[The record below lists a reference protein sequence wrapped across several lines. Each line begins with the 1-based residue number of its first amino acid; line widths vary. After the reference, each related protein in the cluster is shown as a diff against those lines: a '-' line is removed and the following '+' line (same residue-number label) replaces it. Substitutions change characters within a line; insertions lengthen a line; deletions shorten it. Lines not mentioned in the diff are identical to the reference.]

1 MIEEENVNICLQT
14 FEKAKVDGGKGI
26 TLFMGGVVKVKIYE
40 VDTKIALYVDTFL
53 LQL

>member
-1 MIEEENVNICLQT
+1 MDSLTVSP
-14 FEKAKVDGGKGI
+14 KGGEFQLRLLFLI
-26 TLFMGGVVKVKIYE
+26 TTGKKGGVVKVEIYE